1 MIKTRL
7 ELKEWINEENRVN
20 YSWKDSRGK
29 LKSVIT
35 HDHTYVI
42 TRYLRYLR
50 HEEYHRNNSGI
61 YNRLSELF
69 WARKKNILG
78 NKIGLT
84 IPANVFEKGL
94 VIYHIGSI
102 VVNGEA
108 RVGKNCQLHGNNCI
122 GNNGKDCKAPI
133 IGDNCD
139 IGIGAKIIGDVCIGD
154 DNVIGANSVVNKSYK
169 LNNIVLAGVPAKIV
183 KQRNRKIS
191 HENNY

>member
-1 MIKTRL
+1 M

-35 HDHTYVI
+35 RDHTYVI

-102 VVNGEA
+102 VVNGSFINP
-108 RVGKNCQLHGNNCI
+108 KF
-122 GNNGKDCKAPI
+122 
-133 IGDNCD
+133 
-139 IGIGAKIIGDVCIGD
+139 
-154 DNVIGANSVVNKSYK
+154 
-169 LNNIVLAGVPAKIV
+169 
-183 KQRNRKIS
+183 NRKKIMEKIAR
-191 HENNY
+191 HL